1 MLLATKPI
9 LPYKVMLEAERDLI
23 KEESSRTP
31 GGFRSGPLELWL
43 LEHFIIS
50 CLSMV
55 LALGEKDQNI
65 KAQSSPLKIV
75 ALILTAEII
84 THIECLLVEL
94 WF

>member
-1 MLLATKPI
+1 MKHNSLIVFDMLLATKPI

-43 LEHFIIS
+43 LEHFFIT

-55 LALGEKDQNI
+55 LALGEKH
-65 KAQSSPLKIV
+65 SPL
-75 ALILTAEII
+75 L
-84 THIECLLVEL
+84 
-94 WF
+94 